1 MKMKKLFLLS
11 LAVAGAAASSSAAEF
26 VANEENGYTKTFGE
40 GYSLEL
46 VWGAVPD
53 GIEYPAIRTGIGV
66 NDKFYLMDHA
76 AGAVKVYGRKGF
88 IKDIKFD
95 GKIWVSCTVDQ
106 AGNVIA
112 RNDKGGWAGPEGAG
126 WYLSENAGI
135 SVISSETDEII
146 KPFIAMPG
154 APKSRF
160 DALGAMLGDIMTDD
174 FTALYCPTQGA
185 GNRFEEFSFDHGDY
199 ISALPTI
206 ITLDPA
212 FTGNANKVQT
222 LGSGQAIDPETLA
235 LYPNPHLEETGTFHG
250 LGNGI
255 MLWKY
260 EVTESGEGWVFQ
272 NKYFVTPQHAPVGGF
287 FVFNVAG
294 EDYIIYPSAGAD
306 VAGDAFAIS
315 KVKYTDS
322 PKSNPDADN
331 EVLIARKYAAVKDNG
346 GLMYVAKAFYYG
358 FNVVPV
364 EGDPNSVLI
373 YTYNAGCPMMVYK
386 FTVPGGDSGVQDV
399 EVVETSAP
407 VEYFNLQGM
416 RVANPEN
423 GVFIKRQGGNV
434 SKVIK

>member
-1 MKMKKLFLLS
+1 MKKLFLLS
-11 LAVAGAAASSSAAEF
+11 LAVAGIAGSSFAAEF
-26 VANEENGYTKTFGE
+26 VANGENGYTKTFGE

-53 GIEYPAIRTGIGV
+53 GIEYPAVRTGIGV

-112 RNDKGGWAGPEGAG
+112 RNDKGGWAGPEGVG
-126 WYLSENAGI
+126 WYLSENAGVG
-135 SVISSETDEII
+135 VISSETDEIV

-160 DALGAMLGDIMTDD
+160 DALGPVLDNILTSE
-174 FTALYCPTQGA
+174 FTAIYCPTQGA
-185 GNRFEEFSFDHGDY
+185 GNRFEEFSFSDGVCNGAIGIPLTID
-199 ISALPTI
+199 PTF
-206 ITLDPA
+206 A
-212 FTGNANKVQT
+212 GKANTCQT
-222 LGSGQAIDPETLA
+222 LGSGQAIDEETLA
-235 LYPNPHLEETGTFHG
+235 LYPNPHLNETGSVHG

-260 EVTESGEGWVFQ
+260 ESTNEGEGWAFQ
-272 NKYFVTPQHAPVGGF
+272 NKYFVTPQHAPIGGF

-294 EDYIIYPSAGAD
+294 VDYIIYPSAGAD

-315 KVKYTDS
+315 KVKYTDT
-322 PKSNPDADN
+322 PVSNTDADN
-331 EVLIARKYAAVKDNG
+331 EVLIARKYAAVNENG
-346 GLMYVAKAFYYG
+346 GLMYVAKAYYYG

-373 YTYNAGCPMMVYK
+373 YSYNAGCPMMVYK
-386 FTVPGGDSGVQDV
+386 FTVPSGSGSAV
-399 EVVETSAP
+399 EDIEIVETSAP

-423 GVFIKRQGGNV
+423 GVYIKRQGGKV
-434 SKVIK
+434 SKVVM